1 MLAAGCASG
10 GPPAGRTD
18 TGGPSTPAAST
29 VASPAKP
36 STSTGGNVP
45 PATGLTSQIT
55 GWRLPGP
62 LSRAQ
67 AVASGGRL
75 LLLAGLVPGDRS
87 SGQILAVDPAHGTVT
102 PVGTLQVPVHDTA
115 AAVLG
120 PDVLLFAG
128 GNSTE
133 VSVVQTFPAT
143 DASPGPSGRSRTIG
157 NLPQPRSDLEAAD
170 ADGKIFLL
178 GGYDGTRTRAEVLA
192 TTDGRS
198 FTTAGTLP
206 HPVRYGAAITIG
218 NPGAQQVLLFG
229 GQNGGVATDAIQRL
243 DPATGTVSVV
253 GWLPAPLS
261 EAMAFA
267 LGGSVW
273 IAGGTS
279 GGKASDLI
287 LRYDPATGQAV
298 PAGQLPYPV
307 ADAAVTV
314 LDGTAYL
321 LGGENIKDLDTVVTL
336 VPRQPRQPR

>member
-1 MLAAGCASG
+1 MAAVLGFAAGCAG
-10 GPPAGRTD
+10 GDPAAGRTD
-18 TGGPSTPAAST
+18 AGGPSAPAATT
-29 VASPAKP
+29 VASLVKP
-36 STSTGGNVP
+36 STSTSGNMRS
-45 PATGLTSQIT
+45 ATGLTSQIA

-67 AVASGGRL
+67 AVVSGGRL

-87 SGQILAVDPAHGTVT
+87 SDQILAVDPAHGTVT

-133 VSVVQTFPAT
+133 VSVVQTFPAA
-143 DASPGPSGRSRTIG
+143 DASGGSRTVG
-157 NLPQPRSDLEAAD
+157 NLPQPRSDLEAAA

-178 GGYDGTRTRAEVLA
+178 GGYDGARTRAEVLA

-198 FTTAGTLP
+198 FTTVGTLP
-206 HPVRYGAAITIG
+206 HPVRYGAAVTIG
-218 NPGAQQVLLFG
+218 DPGTQQVLLFG
-229 GQNGGVATDAIQRL
+229 GQSGGVATDAIQRL
-243 DPATGTVSVV
+243 DPSTGTVRMV
-253 GWLPAPLS
+253 GRLPAPLS
-261 EAMAFA
+261 DAMAFT
-267 LGGSVW
+267 LGGDVW

-287 LRYDPATGQAV
+287 LRYDPATGQV
-298 PAGQLPYPV
+298 VRAGQLPYPV
-307 ADAAVTV
+307 ADAAVTI

-321 LGGENIKDLDTVVTL
+321 LGGENTKDLDTVVAL
-336 VPRQPRQPR
+336 VPR